1 MQLGGRRRRE
11 QQALRLRAARTSL
24 AVGILVLAV
33 KAAAF
38 AWTGSAAIL
47 SDAAE
52 SLVNVMAS
60 ALLVYTLVVAARPA
74 DRDHPYGHGK
84 AEYFSAGAEGALI
97 AVAGVAILAD
107 AVPKL
112 LRGAELRHLDGGLAL
127 VAGAAVAN
135 AALAAY
141 LIRTGRRTGS
151 LALVADGEHLRT
163 DVVTSLGVLL
173 GLGVVRLTGF
183 TAADPLVAIAVALH
197 ILATG
202 LRLVRR
208 AVGGLMD
215 EADEELLTRIAEVLE
230 KERRPWWIDVH
241 SLRAWRAG
249 ALHHVDLHMSVPRYY
264 DVDRVHE
271 INDEVYE
278 ALRHGLDQS
287 GDVIVHFDPCRPWQC
302 PICTVE
308 GCPVRSAPPREPARF
323 TRERIRREDEDLDSG
338 RPVTAGHG

>member
-1 MQLGGRRRRE
+1 M
-11 QQALRLRAARTSL
+11 RAARTSL
-24 AVGILVLAV
+24 GVGIGVLGL
-33 KAAAF
+33 KASAF

-60 ALLVYTLVVAARPA
+60 GLLVYTLVVAARPA

-97 AVAGVAILAD
+97 AVAGIAILVD

-112 LRGAELRHLDGGLAL
+112 LRGAELRHLDEGLTL
-127 VAGAAVAN
+127 VAAAAAIN
-135 AALAAY
+135 AVLAAY

-151 LALVADGEHLRT
+151 LALVADGEHLRS
-163 DVVTSLGVLL
+163 DVVTSTGVLG

-183 TAADPLVAIAVALH
+183 TVADPLVAIAVALH

-202 LRLVRR
+202 MRLVRR

-215 EADEELLTRIAEVLE
+215 EADEELLGRIAEVLE
-230 KERRPWWIDVH
+230 QERRPWWIDVH

-249 ALHHVDLHMSVPRYY
+249 VLHHVDLHMSVPRYY
-264 DVDRVHE
+264 DVDRIHE

-278 ALRHGLDQS
+278 ALRRGLDQP

-302 PICTVE
+302 PVCTVVD
-308 GCPVRSAPPREPARF
+308 CPLRSAPLREPARF
-323 TRERIRREDEDLDSG
+323 TTERIRRADEDLDSG